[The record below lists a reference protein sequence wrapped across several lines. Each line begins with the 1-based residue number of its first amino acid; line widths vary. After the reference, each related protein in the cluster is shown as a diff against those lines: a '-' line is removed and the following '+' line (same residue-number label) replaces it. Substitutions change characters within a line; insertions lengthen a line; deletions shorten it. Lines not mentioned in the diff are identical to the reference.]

1 MKKSIVYIFILFLTI
16 NLISNVIAE
25 DYPVN
30 VNVPIVGNIN
40 TESGL
45 PSSFEKFRAISE
57 NLSDEEKTKQYLYQE
72 WTKLFAKNDK
82 IAAVF
87 FYTDIFFST
96 LDPIWEFVFQLKFSW
111 TWEFIL
117 CLVLFITLIITI
129 FMPVQEIFN
138 VNPILT
144 FGISIIIACLAG
156 KGGGIK
162 LVADQLA
169 FAVKNIWLAILCLLI
184 TIIIMI
190 IYSYILQKIG
200 KDIRKQAETEELE
213 RAKKAIKAHGE
224 ISEKALKGFSSNNK
238 D

>member
-111 TWEFIL
+111 TWEFIF
-117 CLVLFITLIITI
+117 CLVIWILLIVLI
-129 FMPVQEIFN
+129 FVPLNDILN
-138 VNPILT
+138 VNSILT
-144 FGISIIIACLAG
+144 SIIAIVISCIVG
-156 KGGGIK
+156 KSGVIK
-162 LVADQLA
+162 QAADTLT
-169 FAVKNIWLAILCLLI
+169 FAVKNIWLAILCLLLA
-184 TIIIMI
+184 IIIVI
-190 IYSYILQKIG
+190 IYSYILQKFG
-200 KDIRKQAETEELE
+200 KDMKKQSEEENLE
-213 RAKKAIKAHGE
+213 RAKKAIKQHGE
-224 ISEKALKGFSSNNK
+224 ISEKALKGYEK
-238 D
+238 DK